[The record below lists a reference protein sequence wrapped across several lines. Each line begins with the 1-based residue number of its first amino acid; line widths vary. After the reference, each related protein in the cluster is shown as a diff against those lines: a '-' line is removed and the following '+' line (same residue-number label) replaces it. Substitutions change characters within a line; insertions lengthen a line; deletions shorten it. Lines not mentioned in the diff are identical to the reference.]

1 MLKDDFLHYIG
12 SERNYSERTLKTYN
26 QSLTLFQRHMEAQG
40 RPIDWTAV
48 EEGDIREWMVA
59 MMNNGSAP
67 TTVNNRLSAL
77 RSFYRFL
84 IGRDLTRHDPTQRI
98 EGPKKQKPLP
108 HFIKESEMDRLL
120 DHTAFPDTYEGH
132 RDHAIL
138 QLFYTTGMRLA
149 ELVGLDT
156 GDIDFGNHTVKV
168 TGKRNKQR
176 IIPLVPETETELR
189 EYLRVRHQ
197 MFHDVPHDDEDY
209 VHRIGRTARA
219 DRDGEAVTLVSDR
232 DIRRFMQI
240 EKFLGREVEKTP
252 LPEGLGDAPAYKASE
267 RGGESKSRSGRN
279 RGRSG
284 RGHSRGRGRNNGK
297 KGGKPSPTVES

>member
-197 MFHDVPHDDEDY
+197 MFHDVPHDDALFIGSRARRIKRYHVEDIVKHY
-209 VHRIGRTARA
+209 LGSVTTQQKRSPHVLRHSFATAMLNHGAEISVVKELLGHESISTTEIYTHTTFEELKRIYRQAHPH
-219 DRDGEAVTLVSDR
+219 S
-232 DIRRFMQI
+232 
-240 EKFLGREVEKTP
+240 
-252 LPEGLGDAPAYKASE
+252 DAPADE
-267 RGGESKSRSGRN
+267 
-279 RGRSG
+279 
-284 RGHSRGRGRNNGK
+284 
-297 KGGKPSPTVES
+297 

>member
-12 SERNYSERTLKTYN
+12 SERNYSERTLKTCK

-197 MFHDVPHDDEDY
+197 MFHDVPHDDALFIGSRARRIKRYHVEDIVKNY
-209 VHRIGRTARA
+209 LGSVTTQQKRSPHVLRHSFATAMLNHGAEISVVKELLGHESISTTEIYTHTTFEELKRIYRQAHPH
-219 DRDGEAVTLVSDR
+219 S
-232 DIRRFMQI
+232 
-240 EKFLGREVEKTP
+240 
-252 LPEGLGDAPAYKASE
+252 DAPADE
-267 RGGESKSRSGRN
+267 
-279 RGRSG
+279 
-284 RGHSRGRGRNNGK
+284 
-297 KGGKPSPTVES
+297 

>member
-197 MFHDVPHDDEDY
+197 MFHDVPHDDALFIGSRARRIKRYHVEDIVKNY
-209 VHRIGRTARA
+209 LGSVTTQQKRSPHVLRHSFATAMLNHGAEISVVKELLGHVSISTTGIYTHTTFEELKRIYRQAHPHSDTPA
-219 DRDGEAVTLVSDR
+219 DE
-232 DIRRFMQI
+232 
-240 EKFLGREVEKTP
+240 
-252 LPEGLGDAPAYKASE
+252 
-267 RGGESKSRSGRN
+267 
-279 RGRSG
+279 
-284 RGHSRGRGRNNGK
+284 
-297 KGGKPSPTVES
+297 

>member
-168 TGKRNKQR
+168 TGKR
-176 IIPLVPETETELR
+176 ELTSITIDPQVVDPDDIEMLQDLIQAAVNEALRKGEEAR
-189 EYLRVRHQ
+189 EAAMNR
-197 MFHDVPHDDEDY
+197 MAP
-209 VHRIGRTARA
+209 GM
-219 DRDGEAVTLVSDR
+219 G
-232 DIRRFMQI
+232 
-240 EKFLGREVEKTP
+240 
-252 LPEGLGDAPAYKASE
+252 GLF
-267 RGGESKSRSGRN
+267 
-279 RGRSG
+279 
-284 RGHSRGRGRNNGK
+284 
-297 KGGKPSPTVES
+297 

>member
-12 SERNYSERTLKTYN
+12 SERNYSERTLKPYN

-59 MMNNGSAP
+59 MMSNGSAP

-132 RDHAIL
+132 RDHAL

-197 MFHDVPHDDEDY
+197 MFHDVPHDDALFIGSRARRIKRYHVEDIVKNY
-209 VHRIGRTARA
+209 LGSVTTQQKRSPHVLRHSFATAMLNHGAEISVVKELLGHESISTTEIYTHTTFEELKRIYRQAHPH
-219 DRDGEAVTLVSDR
+219 S
-232 DIRRFMQI
+232 
-240 EKFLGREVEKTP
+240 
-252 LPEGLGDAPAYKASE
+252 DAPADE
-267 RGGESKSRSGRN
+267 
-279 RGRSG
+279 
-284 RGHSRGRGRNNGK
+284 
-297 KGGKPSPTVES
+297 

>member
-98 EGPKKQKPLP
+98 EGPKKQKSLP

-197 MFHDVPHDDEDY
+197 MFHDVPHDDALFIGSRARRIKRYHVEDIVKNY
-209 VHRIGRTARA
+209 LGSVTTQQKRSPHVLRHSFATAMLNHGAEISVVKELLGHESISTTEIYTHTTFEELKRIYRQAHPH
-219 DRDGEAVTLVSDR
+219 S
-232 DIRRFMQI
+232 
-240 EKFLGREVEKTP
+240 
-252 LPEGLGDAPAYKASE
+252 DAPADE
-267 RGGESKSRSGRN
+267 
-279 RGRSG
+279 
-284 RGHSRGRGRNNGK
+284 
-297 KGGKPSPTVES
+297 

>member
-26 QSLTLFQRHMEAQG
+26 QSLTLFQRYMEAQG

-197 MFHDVPHDDEDY
+197 MFHDVPHDDALFIGSRARRIKRYHVEDIVKNY
-209 VHRIGRTARA
+209 LGSVTTQQKRSPHVLRHSFATAMLNHGAEISVVKELLGHESISTTEIYTHTTFEELKRIYRQAHPH
-219 DRDGEAVTLVSDR
+219 S
-232 DIRRFMQI
+232 
-240 EKFLGREVEKTP
+240 
-252 LPEGLGDAPAYKASE
+252 DAPPDE
-267 RGGESKSRSGRN
+267 CGQ
-279 RGRSG
+279 
-284 RGHSRGRGRNNGK
+284 
-297 KGGKPSPTVES
+297 T

>member
-197 MFHDVPHDDEDY
+197 MFHDVPHDDALFIGSRARRIKRYHVEDIVKNY
-209 VHRIGRTARA
+209 LGSVTTQQKRSPHVLRHSFATAMLNHGAEISVVKELLGHESISTTEIYTHTTFEELKRIYRQAHPHSDTPA
-219 DRDGEAVTLVSDR
+219 DE
-232 DIRRFMQI
+232 
-240 EKFLGREVEKTP
+240 
-252 LPEGLGDAPAYKASE
+252 
-267 RGGESKSRSGRN
+267 
-279 RGRSG
+279 
-284 RGHSRGRGRNNGK
+284 
-297 KGGKPSPTVES
+297 

>member
-12 SERNYSERTLKTYN
+12 SERNYSERTLKTYD

-197 MFHDVPHDDEDY
+197 MFHDVPHDDALFIGSRARRIKRYHVEDIVKNY
-209 VHRIGRTARA
+209 LGSVTTQQKRSPHVLRHSFATAMLNHGAEISVVKELLGHESISTTEIYTHTTFEELKRIYRQAHPH
-219 DRDGEAVTLVSDR
+219 S
-232 DIRRFMQI
+232 
-240 EKFLGREVEKTP
+240 
-252 LPEGLGDAPAYKASE
+252 DAPADE
-267 RGGESKSRSGRN
+267 
-279 RGRSG
+279 
-284 RGHSRGRGRNNGK
+284 
-297 KGGKPSPTVES
+297 

>member
-197 MFHDVPHDDEDY
+197 MFHDVPHDNALFIGSRARRIKRYHVEDIVKNY
-209 VHRIGRTARA
+209 LGSVTTQQKRSPHVLRHSFATAMLNHGAEISVVKELLGHESISTTEIYTHTTFEELKRIYRQAHPH
-219 DRDGEAVTLVSDR
+219 S
-232 DIRRFMQI
+232 
-240 EKFLGREVEKTP
+240 
-252 LPEGLGDAPAYKASE
+252 DAPADE
-267 RGGESKSRSGRN
+267 
-279 RGRSG
+279 
-284 RGHSRGRGRNNGK
+284 
-297 KGGKPSPTVES
+297 

>member
-26 QSLTLFQRHMEAQG
+26 QSLTLFQRYMEAQG

-197 MFHDVPHDDEDY
+197 MFHDVPHDDALFIGSRARRIKRYHVEDIVKNY
-209 VHRIGRTARA
+209 LGSVTTQQKRSPHVLRHSFATAMLNHGAEISVVKELLGHESISTTEIYTHTTFEELKRIYRQAHPH
-219 DRDGEAVTLVSDR
+219 S
-232 DIRRFMQI
+232 
-240 EKFLGREVEKTP
+240 
-252 LPEGLGDAPAYKASE
+252 DAPADE
-267 RGGESKSRSGRN
+267 
-279 RGRSG
+279 
-284 RGHSRGRGRNNGK
+284 
-297 KGGKPSPTVES
+297 

>member
-197 MFHDVPHDDEDY
+197 MFHDVPHDDALFIGSRARRIKRYHVEDIVKNY
-209 VHRIGRTARA
+209 LGSVTTQQKRSPHVLRHSFATAMLNHGA
-219 DRDGEAVTLVSDR
+219 EISVV
-232 DIRRFMQI
+232 
-240 EKFLGREVEKTP
+240 K
-252 LPEGLGDAPAYKASE
+252 
-267 RGGESKSRSGRN
+267 
-279 RGRSG
+279 
-284 RGHSRGRGRNNGK
+284 
-297 KGGKPSPTVES
+297 

>member
-197 MFHDVPHDDEDY
+197 MFHDVPHDDALFIGSRARRIKRYHVEDIVKNY
-209 VHRIGRTARA
+209 LGSVTTQQKRSPHVLRHSFATAMLNHGAEISVVKELLGHESISTTEIYTHTTFEELKRIYRQAHPH
-219 DRDGEAVTLVSDR
+219 S
-232 DIRRFMQI
+232 
-240 EKFLGREVEKTP
+240 
-252 LPEGLGDAPAYKASE
+252 DAPPDE
-267 RGGESKSRSGRN
+267 CGQ
-279 RGRSG
+279 
-284 RGHSRGRGRNNGK
+284 
-297 KGGKPSPTVES
+297 T

>member
-197 MFHDVPHDDEDY
+197 MFHDVPHDDALFIGSRARRIKRYHVEDIVKNY
-209 VHRIGRTARA
+209 LGSVTTQQKRSPHVLRHSFATAMLNHGAEISVVKELLGHESISTTEIYTHTTFEELKRIYRQAHPH
-219 DRDGEAVTLVSDR
+219 S
-232 DIRRFMQI
+232 
-240 EKFLGREVEKTP
+240 
-252 LPEGLGDAPAYKASE
+252 DAPADE
-267 RGGESKSRSGRN
+267 
-279 RGRSG
+279 
-284 RGHSRGRGRNNGK
+284 
-297 KGGKPSPTVES
+297 

>member
-26 QSLTLFQRHMEAQG
+26 QSLTLFQRYMEAQG

-149 ELVGLDT
+149 ELVGL
-156 GDIDFGNHTVKV
+156 
-168 TGKRNKQR
+168 
-176 IIPLVPETETELR
+176 ETETELR

-197 MFHDVPHDDEDY
+197 MFHDVPHDDALFIGSRARRIKRYHVEDIVKNY
-209 VHRIGRTARA
+209 LGSVTTQQKRSPHVLRHSFATAMLNHGAEISVVKELLGHESISTTEIYTHTTFEELKRIYRQAHPH
-219 DRDGEAVTLVSDR
+219 S
-232 DIRRFMQI
+232 
-240 EKFLGREVEKTP
+240 
-252 LPEGLGDAPAYKASE
+252 DAPADE
-267 RGGESKSRSGRN
+267 
-279 RGRSG
+279 
-284 RGHSRGRGRNNGK
+284 
-297 KGGKPSPTVES
+297 

>member
-59 MMNNGSAP
+59 MMNSGSAP

-197 MFHDVPHDDEDY
+197 MFHDVPHDDALFIGSRARRIKRYHVEDIVKNY
-209 VHRIGRTARA
+209 LGSVTTQQKRSPHVLRHSFATAMLNHGAEISVVKELLGHESISTTEIYTHTTFEELKRIYRQAHPH
-219 DRDGEAVTLVSDR
+219 S
-232 DIRRFMQI
+232 
-240 EKFLGREVEKTP
+240 
-252 LPEGLGDAPAYKASE
+252 DAPADE
-267 RGGESKSRSGRN
+267 
-279 RGRSG
+279 
-284 RGHSRGRGRNNGK
+284 
-297 KGGKPSPTVES
+297 

>member
-1 MLKDDFLHYIG
+1 MVL
-12 SERNYSERTLKTYN
+12 NY
-26 QSLTLFQRHMEAQG
+26 
-40 RPIDWTAV
+40 
-48 EEGDIREWMVA
+48 
-59 MMNNGSAP
+59 
-67 TTVNNRLSAL
+67 
-77 RSFYRFL
+77 
-84 IGRDLTRHDPTQRI
+84 
-98 EGPKKQKPLP
+98 
-108 HFIKESEMDRLL
+108 
-120 DHTAFPDTYEGH
+120 
-132 RDHAIL
+132 
-138 QLFYTTGMRLA
+138 
-149 ELVGLDT
+149 
-156 GDIDFGNHTVKV
+156 
-168 TGKRNKQR
+168 
-176 IIPLVPETETELR
+176 
-189 EYLRVRHQ
+189 
-197 MFHDVPHDDEDY
+197 DVPHDDEDY

>member
-59 MMNNGSAP
+59 MMSNGSAP

-197 MFHDVPHDDEDY
+197 MFHDVPHDDALFIGSRARRIKRYHVEDIVKNY
-209 VHRIGRTARA
+209 LGSVTTQQKRSPHVLRHSFATAMLNHGAEISVVKELLGHESISTTEIYTHTTFEELKRIYRQAHPH
-219 DRDGEAVTLVSDR
+219 S
-232 DIRRFMQI
+232 
-240 EKFLGREVEKTP
+240 
-252 LPEGLGDAPAYKASE
+252 DAPADE
-267 RGGESKSRSGRN
+267 
-279 RGRSG
+279 
-284 RGHSRGRGRNNGK
+284 
-297 KGGKPSPTVES
+297 

>member
-197 MFHDVPHDDEDY
+197 MFHDVPHDDALFIGSHARRIKRYHVEDIVKNY
-209 VHRIGRTARA
+209 LGSVTTQQKRSPHVLRHSFATAMLNHGAEISVVKELLGHESISTTEIYTHTTFEELKRIYRQAHPH
-219 DRDGEAVTLVSDR
+219 S
-232 DIRRFMQI
+232 
-240 EKFLGREVEKTP
+240 
-252 LPEGLGDAPAYKASE
+252 DAPADE
-267 RGGESKSRSGRN
+267 
-279 RGRSG
+279 
-284 RGHSRGRGRNNGK
+284 
-297 KGGKPSPTVES
+297 

>member
-197 MFHDVPHDDEDY
+197 MFHDVPHDDALFIGSRARRIKRYHVEDIVKNY
-209 VHRIGRTARA
+209 LGSVTTQQKRSPHVLRHSFATAMLNHGAEISVVKELLGHVSISTTGIYTHTTFEELKRIYRQAHPH
-219 DRDGEAVTLVSDR
+219 S
-232 DIRRFMQI
+232 
-240 EKFLGREVEKTP
+240 
-252 LPEGLGDAPAYKASE
+252 DAPADE
-267 RGGESKSRSGRN
+267 
-279 RGRSG
+279 
-284 RGHSRGRGRNNGK
+284 
-297 KGGKPSPTVES
+297 

>member
-197 MFHDVPHDDEDY
+197 MFHDVPHDDALFIGSRARRIKRYHVEDIVKNY
-209 VHRIGRTARA
+209 LGSVTTQQKRSPHVLRHSFATAMLNHGAEISVVKELLGHESTSTTEIYTHTTFEELKRIYRQAHPH
-219 DRDGEAVTLVSDR
+219 S
-232 DIRRFMQI
+232 
-240 EKFLGREVEKTP
+240 
-252 LPEGLGDAPAYKASE
+252 DAPADE
-267 RGGESKSRSGRN
+267 
-279 RGRSG
+279 
-284 RGHSRGRGRNNGK
+284 
-297 KGGKPSPTVES
+297 

>member
-197 MFHDVPHDDEDY
+197 MFHDVPHDDALFIGSRARRIKRYHVEDIVKNY
-209 VHRIGRTARA
+209 LGSVTTQQKRSPHVLRHSFATAMLNHGAEISVVKELLGHESISTTEIYTHTTFEELKKVYSEAHPRA
-219 DRDGEAVTLVSDR
+219 
-232 DIRRFMQI
+232 
-240 EKFLGREVEKTP
+240 
-252 LPEGLGDAPAYKASE
+252 
-267 RGGESKSRSGRN
+267 
-279 RGRSG
+279 
-284 RGHSRGRGRNNGK
+284 
-297 KGGKPSPTVES
+297 

>member
-108 HFIKESEMDRLL
+108 HLIKESEMDRLL

-197 MFHDVPHDDEDY
+197 MFHDVPHDDALFIGSRARRIKRYHVEDIVKNY
-209 VHRIGRTARA
+209 LGSVTTQQKRSPHVLRHSFATAMLNHGAEISVVKELLGHVSISTTGIYTHTTFEELKRIYRQAHPH
-219 DRDGEAVTLVSDR
+219 S
-232 DIRRFMQI
+232 
-240 EKFLGREVEKTP
+240 
-252 LPEGLGDAPAYKASE
+252 DAPADE
-267 RGGESKSRSGRN
+267 
-279 RGRSG
+279 
-284 RGHSRGRGRNNGK
+284 
-297 KGGKPSPTVES
+297 

>member
-40 RPIDWTAV
+40 RSIDWTAV

-197 MFHDVPHDDEDY
+197 MFHDVPHDDALFIGSRARRIKRYHVEDIVKNY
-209 VHRIGRTARA
+209 LGSVTTQQKRSPHVLRHSFATAMLNHGAEISVVKELLGHESISTTEIYTHTTFEELKRIYRQAHPH
-219 DRDGEAVTLVSDR
+219 S
-232 DIRRFMQI
+232 
-240 EKFLGREVEKTP
+240 
-252 LPEGLGDAPAYKASE
+252 DAPADE
-267 RGGESKSRSGRN
+267 
-279 RGRSG
+279 
-284 RGHSRGRGRNNGK
+284 
-297 KGGKPSPTVES
+297 

>member
-120 DHTAFPDTYEGH
+120 DHTAFPDSYEGH

-156 GDIDFGNHTVKV
+156 GDIDFGNHTLFIGSRARRIKRYHVEDIVKNYLGSV
-168 TGKRNKQR
+168 TTQQKRSPHVLRHSFATAMLNHGAEISVVKELLGHESISTTEIYTHTTFEELKR
-176 IIPLVPETETELR
+176 IYR
-189 EYLRVRHQ
+189 QAH
-197 MFHDVPHDDEDY
+197 PH
-209 VHRIGRTARA
+209 
-219 DRDGEAVTLVSDR
+219 S
-232 DIRRFMQI
+232 
-240 EKFLGREVEKTP
+240 
-252 LPEGLGDAPAYKASE
+252 DAPADE
-267 RGGESKSRSGRN
+267 
-279 RGRSG
+279 
-284 RGHSRGRGRNNGK
+284 
-297 KGGKPSPTVES
+297 